1 MSYIDRG
8 IIKWQP
14 FDGLAG
20 FSEILA
26 RIKYNQGKI
35 PKPVLL
41 DDKIDEINH
50 ALEDAL
56 SNNKPIQI
64 KHYEDGYIYPYEGYI
79 AKVDVIKQLIVLTN
93 KEKFMMENIVDLYCI

>member
-41 DDKIDEINH
+41 DDKIDEINR
-50 ALEDAL
+50 ALEDAVL
-56 SNNKPIQI
+56 NHKQIQI
-64 KHYEDGYIYPYEGYI
+64 KYYEDGYVYPYEGYI
-79 AKVDVIKQLIVLTN
+79 GKIDVINQFIVLSN
-93 KEKFMMENIVDLYCI
+93 KEKFKMENIVDLYCI